1 MLSNK
6 CIKLI
11 VSIHNDKGLGF
22 SDNP

>member
-1 MLSNK
+1 MLSNQ